1 MLQEVREL
9 ILTYYSFLYH
19 SETLTVLYLLYQC
32 EILTGQRLLAVTWN
46 KRPGWIHETSL
57 PSVNTIFW
65 FTLLSIWQSFFNF
78 ISIYNLESLVT
89 LTTSSNVRQN
99 LVCGEIQIVSLRY
112 VHKVNLVLAKLY
124 VHNTRRT
131 KWLPLSIC

>member
-19 SETLTVLYLLYQC
+19 SETLAVLYLLYQC